1 MNFFRTHSVNINDK
15 EKIYFI
21 FKFIFK
27 YNFILN
33 LNLVI
38 LYYFT
43 CNNCSSFGRY
53 KSISLIICA
62 ICLVNLIFGFDNPP
76 DEL

>member
-27 YNFILN
+27 YNFKFKFGNIILFH
-33 LNLVI
+33 L
-38 LYYFT
+38 
-43 CNNCSSFGRY
+43 
-53 KSISLIICA
+53 
-62 ICLVNLIFGFDNPP
+62 
-76 DEL
+76 